1 MAICADCSQEMT
13 KLVSCTRGS
22 YEIHGKMVNR
32 LRSPASTDDPEPAVH
47 CHDCGT
53 PPGGLHHPGC
63 DMEECPN
70 DGCAARGLTVSD
82 RAQVITC
89 GCISYGEMDGLT

>member
-13 KLVSCTRGS
+13 KLVSCNRGS
-22 YEIHGKMVNR
+22 YEIRGKVVNR
-32 LRSPASTDDPEPAVH
+32 LRFPAQADDPEPSGH

-70 DGCAARGLTVSD
+70 DTCGARSTTMSH

-89 GCISYGEMDGLT
+89 GCIAYGDTEDEP

>member
-1 MAICADCSQEMT
+1 MT

-22 YEIHGKMVNR
+22 YEIRGKVFNR
-32 LRSPASTDDPEPAVH
+32 LRFPTTGNDPELNGH

-63 DMEECPN
+63 DMEACPN
-70 DGCAARGLTVSD
+70 DSCAARGVIDGD

-89 GCISYGEMDGLT
+89 GCIGFGDMDGLL